1 MVPYTH
7 LIYNKTYTVSNWQTV
22 SDSNCYQQAA
32 AFQKALQYNIF
43 YLALFKSKWND
54 INYLSYCERNYSNDQ
69 NILTFLSFQTA
80 VLHMIGETK
89 DFEWFKM
96 KTVLIEI
103 KQRSPMAE
111 NIKPYLT

>member
-1 MVPYTH
+1 MKWYK
-7 LIYNKTYTVSNWQTV
+7 LFELLRKKQ
-22 SDSNCYQQAA
+22 
-32 AFQKALQYNIF
+32 FQWSEHI
-43 YLALFKSKWND
+43 D
-54 INYLSYCERNYSNDQ
+54 
-69 NILTFLSFQTA
+69 FLSFQTA